1 MEYLSRLLVS
11 VKPVDPARHPS
22 IAQPPELMPRDP
34 LAWLPLLRHW
44 THCLGEGPDAIARM
58 GDLAALPELDMAALL
73 PGGPGWSDVQRS
85 LRHDPEGAFRLL
97 YYGLALRGLEALPA
111 PAQLVEQ
118 DSAETPLITVLIP
131 VHNHWAITL
140 NALRS
145 LVAMANDT
153 RFEVIVADDASTDA
167 TEQLGRQ
174 LPWLRIWRSERNQ
187 GFLDTCNGAAALAR
201 GELLLLLNNDVL
213 VGDHALDRLA
223 ETFAR
228 QPQAGVVGAAMWSA
242 DGRPQEVGGIVWA
255 DGQVWNHGRNA
266 PPEHGFALAYERQ
279 CDTVSGCALAIRR
292 QLWSELQG
300 FDPRY
305 RPAYAED
312 TDLCLRVRQA
322 GQAVWVQPAARVLH
336 LEGLSH
342 SRSTEQ
348 GLKAHQVRNL
358 EQLQQQWQ
366 FTLDTEQPPAG
377 HSWLLAADRSLLG
390 RPLALLLHPT
400 NEAITTCRQRG
411 YGVLALGESPQVDV
425 LGLPLGWRDLER
437 WLLEQLPEG
446 APEVVLVGA
455 LEGAAGE
462 NAQRLQHLRPEWA
475 LVDKPTELL
484 QKPEAMRLPAL
495 PGWDRQEL
503 RILASSTGLHTD
515 GWLETPS
522 RLVIQLLGEG
532 ERAGGLRLG
541 LYVPEQGLQRDD
553 PTVLIQ
559 LDLEEPISQVFKPGL
574 NTILVP
580 RSAST
585 AQSVVV
591 LNLSGEPLVQPANA
605 SDQRRLMSVL
615 AELELLQQHCQGFT

>member
-1 MEYLSRLLVS
+1 
-11 VKPVDPARHPS
+11 
-22 IAQPPELMPRDP
+22 MPRDP
-34 LAWLPLLRHW
+34 LALLPLLRHW
-44 THCLGEGPDAIARM
+44 THCLGEGPDAIAQM

-111 PAQLVEQ
+111 PAQLVAP

-131 VHNHWAITL
+131 VYNHWAITL

-167 TEQLGRQ
+167 TQQLGRQ
-174 LPWLRIWRSERNQ
+174 LPWLRLWRSEGNQ
-187 GFLDTCNGAAALAR
+187 GFLDTCNSAAALAR

-228 QPQAGVVGAAMWSA
+228 QQQAGVVVAAMWSA

-255 DGQVWNHGRNA
+255 DGQVWNHGRSY
-266 PPEHGFALAYERQ
+266 PPEHGFALAYERE

-292 QLWSELQG
+292 PLWQQLEG

-322 GQAVWVQPAARVLH
+322 GRAVLVQPAARVLH

-348 GLKAHQVRNL
+348 GLKAHQLRNL

-366 FTLDTEQPPAG
+366 FTLDTEQPPVG
-377 HSWLLAADRSLLG
+377 HPWLLAADRQLLG
-390 RPLALLLHPT
+390 RPLALLLQPT
-400 NEAITTCRQRG
+400 TEAITNCRQQG
-411 YGVLALGESPQVDV
+411 YGVLVLGKSPQADV

-437 WLLEQLPEG
+437 WVLEQLPEG
-446 APEVVLVGA
+446 GPQVLLVGS
-455 LEGAAGE
+455 LEGTAGE
-462 NAQRLQHLRPEWA
+462 LAQRLQQARPQWPLFA
-475 LVDKPTELL
+475 SPSELPL
-484 QKPEAMRLPAL
+484 QPDTMRLPAL

-503 RILASSTGLHTD
+503 RILANSSGLHAD

-541 LYVPEQGLQRDD
+541 LYLPEEGLQRDD
-553 PTVLIQ
+553 PRVLIQ
-559 LDLEEPISQVFKPGL
+559 LDVEEPISQLLKPGL
-574 NTILVP
+574 NTIVVP
-580 RSAST
+580 RSASP

-605 SDQRRLMSVL
+605 SDQRRLMAVL
-615 AELELLQQHCQGFT
+615 AELELLQQNRQGFT

>member
-1 MEYLSRLLVS
+1 
-11 VKPVDPARHPS
+11 
-22 IAQPPELMPRDP
+22 MPRDP

-44 THCLGEGPDAIARM
+44 THCLGEGPLAITRM

-111 PAQLVEQ
+111 PAQLVEP
-118 DSAETPLITVLIP
+118 DSAEAPLISVLIP

-145 LVAMANDT
+145 LVAMANGT
-153 RFEVIVADDASTDA
+153 RFEVIVADDASSDA
-167 TEQLGRQ
+167 TQQLGRQ
-174 LPWLRIWRSERNQ
+174 LPWLRLWRSERNQ

-228 QPQAGVVGAAMWSA
+228 HPEAGVVGAAMWSA

-292 QLWSELQG
+292 QLWAELEG

-322 GQAVWVQPAARVLH
+322 GRAVMVQPAARVLH

-348 GLKAHQVRNL
+348 GLKTHQVRNL

-377 HSWLLAADRSLLG
+377 HSWLLAADRQLLG
-390 RPLALLLHPT
+390 RPLALLLQPT
-400 NEAITTCRQRG
+400 AEAIATFRQRG

-425 LGLPLGWRDLER
+425 LGLPLGWRDLEG

-446 APEVVLVGA
+446 GPQVLLVGA
-455 LEGAAGE
+455 LAGAAGE
-462 NAQRLQHLRPEWA
+462 LAQRLQHLRPEWA
-475 LVDKPTELL
+475 LVEKPTEVLV
-484 QKPEAMRLPAL
+484 KAEAMRLPVL

-515 GWLETPS
+515 SWLETPS

-532 ERAGGLRLG
+532 ARAGGLRLG
-541 LYVPEQGLQRDD
+541 LYLPEEGLLAGD
-553 PTVLIQ
+553 PAVLIQ
-559 LDLEEPISQVFKPGL
+559 LDSAGEPISQVLNPGL
-574 NTILVP
+574 NT
-580 RSAST
+580 
-585 AQSVVV
+585 VVV
-591 LNLSGEPLVQPANA
+591 QRPKPSARSTVVILISSAPLVQPVNR
-605 SDQRRLMSVL
+605 SDQRRLMAVL

>member
-1 MEYLSRLLVS
+1 
-11 VKPVDPARHPS
+11 
-22 IAQPPELMPRDP
+22 MPRDP

-44 THCLGEGPDAIARM
+44 THCLGEGPDAIAQM

-111 PAQLVEQ
+111 PAQLVAP
-118 DSAETPLITVLIP
+118 DSAETPRISVLIP

-145 LVAMANDT
+145 LVAMANGT
-153 RFEVIVADDASTDA
+153 RFEVIVADDASSDA
-167 TEQLGRQ
+167 TQQLGRQ
-174 LPWLRIWRSERNQ
+174 LPWLRVWRSEANQ
-187 GFLDTCNGAAALAR
+187 GFLGTCNGAAALAR

-228 QPQAGVVGAAMWSA
+228 QPEAGVVGAAMWSA

-292 QLWSELQG
+292 QLWQQLEG

-322 GQAVWVQPAARVLH
+322 GKAVWVQPAARVLH

-348 GLKAHQVRNL
+348 GLKAHQVCNL
-358 EQLQQQWQ
+358 EQLKQRWQ
-366 FTLDTEQPPAG
+366 FMLDTAQPQAG
-377 HSWLLAADRSLLG
+377 HPWLLAADRTLLG
-390 RPLALLLHPT
+390 RRLAFLLQPT
-400 NEAITTCRQRG
+400 AEAIITGRQRG
-411 YGVLALGESPQVDV
+411 YGVLALGESPQADV

-437 WLLEQLPEG
+437 WLLEQLPEAG
-446 APEVVLVGA
+446 GPEVVLVGA

-462 NAQRLQHLRPEWA
+462 LARRLQLARPQWPLVASPPA
-475 LVDKPTELL
+475 LLP
-484 QKPEAMRLPAL
+484 QAEALRLPAL
-495 PGWDRQEL
+495 PGWDRDDV
-503 RILASSTGLHTD
+503 RILASSSGLHAD

-522 RLVIQLLGEG
+522 RLVIQL
-532 ERAGGLRLG
+532 AGDEESADCLRLG
-541 LYVPEQGLQRDD
+541 FYLPEQGVQPDD
-553 PTVLIQ
+553 PRVWIQ
-559 LDLEEPISQVFKPGL
+559 LDAAEPCSQVLKPGL
-574 NTILVP
+574 NPVVVP
-580 RSAST
+580 CT
-585 AQSVVV
+585 ALAAQGVVV
-591 LNLSGEPLVQPANA
+591 LSLRSAPLVKPANA
-605 SDQRRLMSVL
+605 SDQRRLMAVL
-615 AELELLQQHCQGFT
+615 VDLERLSGGATLAADR

>member
-1 MEYLSRLLVS
+1 
-11 VKPVDPARHPS
+11 
-22 IAQPPELMPRDP
+22 MPCDP

>member
-1 MEYLSRLLVS
+1 
-11 VKPVDPARHPS
+11 
-22 IAQPPELMPRDP
+22 MPRDP
-34 LAWLPLLRHW
+34 LAWLRLLRHW

-73 PGGPGWSDVQRS
+73 PGGPGWSDVHRS

-111 PAQLVEQ
+111 PAQLVGP

-153 RFEVIVADDASTDA
+153 RFEVIVADDASSDA
-167 TEQLGRQ
+167 TQQLGRQ
-174 LPWLRIWRSERNQ
+174 LPWLRLWRSERNQ

-213 VGDHALDRLA
+213 LGDHALDRIA
-223 ETFAR
+223 GTFADHLE
-228 QPQAGVVGAAMWSA
+228 AGVVGAAMWSA
-242 DGRPQEVGGIVWA
+242 DGQPQEVGGIVWA

-279 CDTVSGCALAIRR
+279 CDTVSGCALAIRKELWQ
-292 QLWSELQG
+292 QLEG

-322 GQAVWVQPAARVLH
+322 GQEVWVQPAARVLH

-348 GLKAHQVRNL
+348 GLKAYQLRNL
-358 EQLQQQWQ
+358 EQLKQQWQ
-366 FTLDTEQPPAG
+366 QTLDTQQPPAG
-377 HSWLLAADRSLLG
+377 HPWLLAADRGLLG
-390 RPLALLLHPT
+390 RPLALLLQPT
-400 NEAITTCRQRG
+400 AEAINSCRQQG
-411 YGVLALGESPQVDV
+411 YGVLVLGESPQVDV
-425 LGLPLGWRDLER
+425 LGLPLGWRNLER

-446 APEVVLVGA
+446 GPQVLLVGS
-455 LEGAAGE
+455 LEGTAGE
-462 NAQRLQHLRPEWA
+462 LAQRLQHLRPEWA
-475 LVDKPTELL
+475 LVEKPTELL
-484 QKPEAMRLPAL
+484 LKVEAMRLPAL
-495 PGWDRQEL
+495 PVWDRQEL

-532 ERAGGLRLG
+532 AWAGGLRLG
-541 LYVPEQGLQRDD
+541 LYVPEQGLQAGD
-553 PTVLIQ
+553 PAVLIQ
-559 LDLEEPISQVFKPGL
+559 LVSAGEAIRQVLKPGL
-574 NTILVP
+574 NTFMVP
-580 RSAST
+580 CSASP

-605 SDQRRLMSVL
+605 SDQRRLMAVL
-615 AELELLQQHCQGFT
+615 AELELLDKDCQGFT

>member
-1 MEYLSRLLVS
+1 
-11 VKPVDPARHPS
+11 
-22 IAQPPELMPRDP
+22 MPRDP

-44 THCLGEGPDAIARM
+44 THCLGEGPLAIPRM
-58 GDLAALPELDMAALL
+58 GDLAALPELDMATLL

-111 PAQLVEQ
+111 PALLVAP
-118 DSAETPLITVLIP
+118 DSAEAPLITVLIP

-145 LVAMANDT
+145 LVAMANGT

-167 TEQLGRQ
+167 TQQLGRQ
-174 LPWLRIWRSERNQ
+174 LPWLRLWRSERNQ

-228 QPQAGVVGAAMWSA
+228 QQEAGVVGAAMWSA

-266 PPEHGFALAYERQ
+266 PPDHGFALAYERQ
-279 CDTVSGCALAIRR
+279 CDTVSGCAMAIRR
-292 QLWSELQG
+292 QLWAELEG

-312 TDLCLRVRQA
+312 TDLCMRVRQA
-322 GQAVWVQPAARVLH
+322 GLAVIVQPAARVLH

-348 GLKAHQVRNL
+348 GLKAHQLCNL
-358 EQLQQQWQ
+358 EQLKQQWQ

-377 HSWLLAADRSLLG
+377 HPWLLAADRSLLG
-390 RPLALLLHPT
+390 WPLALLLQPT
-400 NEAITTCRQRG
+400 TEAISTCRQRG

-437 WLLEQLPEG
+437 WLLEQLQEVGGPEL
-446 APEVVLVGA
+446 VLVGS

-462 NAQRLQHLRPEWA
+462 LAQRLQHLRPGWA
-475 LVDKPTELL
+475 LVAKPTELL

-503 RILASSTGLHTD
+503 RILASSTGLQTD

-532 ERAGGLRLG
+532 ARAGGLRLG
-541 LYVPEQGLQRDD
+541 LYLPEQGLQAGD
-553 PTVLIQ
+553 PAVLIQ
-559 LDLEEPISQVFKPGL
+559 LDFTGEPISQVLKPGL
-574 NTILVP
+574 NTFVVP
-580 RSAST
+580 RSASP

-605 SDQRRLMSVL
+605 SDQRRLMAVL
-615 AELELLQQHCQGFT
+615 AELELLQQHRQGFT

>member
-1 MEYLSRLLVS
+1 
-11 VKPVDPARHPS
+11 
-22 IAQPPELMPRDP
+22 MPRDP

>member
-1 MEYLSRLLVS
+1 
-11 VKPVDPARHPS
+11 
-22 IAQPPELMPRDP
+22 MPRDP

-153 RFEVIVADDASTDA
+153 RFEVIVADDAFTDA

-213 VGDHALDRLA
+213 VGDHALDRIA
-223 ETFAR
+223 GTFADHLE
-228 QPQAGVVGAAMWSA
+228 AGVVGAAMWSA

-322 GQAVWVQPAARVLH
+322 GRAVMVQPAARVLH

-348 GLKAHQVRNL
+348 GLKTHQVRNL
-358 EQLQQQWQ
+358 EQLKQQWQ
-366 FTLDTEQPPAG
+366 FTLDTQQPPAG
-377 HSWLLAADRSLLG
+377 HPWLLAADRQLLG
-390 RPLALLLHPT
+390 RPLALLLQPT
-400 NEAITTCRQRG
+400 AEAINSCGQQG
-411 YGVLALGESPQVDV
+411 YGVLVLGESPQVDV
-425 LGLPLGWRDLER
+425 LVLPLGWRDLEC

-462 NAQRLQHLRPEWA
+462 LALRLQHLRPEWA
-475 LVDKPTELL
+475 LVEKPTELL
-484 QKPEAMRLPAL
+484 PKLEAMRLPAL

-541 LYVPEQGLQRDD
+541 LYLPEEGLQRDD

-559 LDLEEPISQVFKPGL
+559 LDSAGEAIRQVLKPGL
-574 NTILVP
+574 NTFVVP
-580 RSAST
+580 FSASP

-605 SDQRRLMSVL
+605 SDQRRLMAVL
-615 AELELLQQHCQGFT
+615 AELELLQQHSQGFT

>member
-1 MEYLSRLLVS
+1 
-11 VKPVDPARHPS
+11 
-22 IAQPPELMPRDP
+22 MPRDP

-44 THCLGEGPDAIARM
+44 THCLGEDGRAISRL
-58 GDLAALPELDMAALL
+58 GDLNALPELDMAALL

-111 PAQLVEQ
+111 PAQLVEP
-118 DSAETPLITVLIP
+118 DSAETPLISVLIP

-145 LVAMANDT
+145 LVAMANGT
-153 RFEVIVADDASTDA
+153 RFEVILADDASSDA
-167 TEQLGRQ
+167 TQQLGRQ

-213 VGDHALDRLA
+213 VGDHALDRIA
-223 ETFAR
+223 GTFADH
-228 QPQAGVVGAAMWSA
+228 PEAGVVGAAMWSA

-279 CDTVSGCALAIRR
+279 CDIVSGCALAIRR
-292 QLWSELQG
+292 QLWQQLEG

-322 GQAVWVQPAARVLH
+322 GQAVMVQPAARVLH

-377 HSWLLAADRSLLG
+377 HPWLLAADRQLLG
-390 RPLALLLHPT
+390 RPLALLLQPT
-400 NEAITTCRQRG
+400 TEAIELCRQQG
-411 YGVLALGESPQVDV
+411 YGVLALGESPQADV
-425 LGLPLGWRDLER
+425 LGLPLGWRDLEL

-446 APEVVLVGA
+446 GPQVLLVGS
-455 LEGAAGE
+455 LEGTAGE
-462 NAQRLQHLRPEWA
+462 LAQRLQHLRPEWA
-475 LVDKPTELL
+475 LVEKPTELL
-484 QKPEAMRLPAL
+484 LKVEAMRLPAL

-503 RILASSTGLHTD
+503 SILASSTGLHGD

-532 ERAGGLRLG
+532 ARAGGLRLG
-541 LYVPEQGLQRDD
+541 LYLPEQGLQAGD
-553 PTVLIQ
+553 PAVLIQ
-559 LDLEEPISQVFKPGL
+559 LDSAGEAISQVLKPGL
-574 NTILVP
+574 NTFVVP
-580 RSAST
+580 CSASP
-585 AQSVVV
+585 AQNVVV

-605 SDQRRLMSVL
+605 SDQRRLMAVL
-615 AELELLQQHCQGFT
+615 AELELLQQHRQGFT